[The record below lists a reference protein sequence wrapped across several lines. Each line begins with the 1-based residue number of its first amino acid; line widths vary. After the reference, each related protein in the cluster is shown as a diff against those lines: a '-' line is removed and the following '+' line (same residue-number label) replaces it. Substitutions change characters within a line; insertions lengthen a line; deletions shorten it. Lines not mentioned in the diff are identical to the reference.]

1 MQFLSYLTLVVVLYI
16 YLKLVIDYHPKWL
29 NFFKESKEEEYSTRD
44 VSFNM
49 LVNKV
54 EIDETLEFSKYEYQK
69 SFLARSTLCWF
80 PISEYELE
88 KNKLDEELLKKIF
101 FYLENGKYIY
111 SFNYFGNCDL
121 EIAYATKEQKWNET
135 VPKQSIGY
143 GIGTESGISLKVYCN
158 EDFYKKI
165 REINES
171 NQYINIQIKCSIKTD
186 KEKLW
191 LYVNEIKTEKIKFG
205 IEHTYQYTWWN
216 SKEINGEKRK
226 ELERK
231 FPKFLSNLQEA
242 IEIYDATK

>member
-29 NFFKESKEEEYSTRD
+29 NLFKESKEEEYSNWD
-44 VSFNM
+44 VSLHM
-49 LVNKV
+49 LINKI
-54 EIDETLEFSKYEYQK
+54 ERNEKLEFSKYEYQK
-69 SFLARSTLCWF
+69 SFLAKSTLCWF
-80 PISEYELE
+80 PISDYEVE
-88 KNKLDEELLKKIF
+88 KNKLDKELLKKIF
-101 FYLENGKYIY
+101 FYIENEKIY

-143 GIGTESGISLKVYCN
+143 GVSAESEISLKVFCN
-158 EDFYKKI
+158 EEFYKKI
-165 REINES
+165 RETNEN
-171 NQYINIQIKCSIKTD
+171 NQYVDIEIKCSIKTE

-191 LYVNEIKTEKIKFG
+191 LYVKEIKSEKIKFG

-226 ELERK
+226 ELEKK
-231 FPKFLSNLQEA
+231 FPKFLSNLHGA
-242 IEIYDATK
+242 IEIDNATK